1 MGFGG
6 QPEEGAARI
15 RALAQAVSDLVRP
28 DSLEGL
34 RAIDLGA
41 GGGELSAELALRGAE
56 VVAVEGREQNA
67 AAIESL
73 RERHGIDAVRLRVEV
88 ADVRALDWAAL
99 GRFDVVVCSGLLYH
113 LELGDQ
119 VALTRAMRGACDRL
133 AFVDTEVAWGPVERR
148 GGFAGHSFREHDPGA
163 SAADRAAARLAS
175 LDNLESFWLTR
186 ASLHALLHDAGFSSS
201 WELGAP
207 GQPRRDRRATV
218 VAIAGKPVGMLAS
231 DPAAGLPG
239 ARPADPP
246 SGRLDRA
253 RLGFARLRGRA
264 RRDS

>member
-1 MGFGG
+1 MGFGS
-6 QPEEGAARI
+6 QPEEGAARA
-15 RALAQAVSDLVRP
+15 RALAQTVADLVRP
-28 DSLEGL
+28 GGLDGL
-34 RAIDLGA
+34 RVVDLGA
-41 GGGELSAELALRGAE
+41 GGGELSAELAGRGAT

-67 AAIESL
+67 RAIGAL
-73 RERHGIDAVRLRVEV
+73 REQLGLLADRLRIEV
-88 ADVRALDWAAL
+88 ADVRTIDWTAL

-113 LELGDQ
+113 LELADQ
-119 VALTRAMRGACDRL
+119 VALTRAMRRACDRL

-148 GGFAGHSFREHDPGA
+148 GGYSGHAFREHDPGT

-218 VAIAGKPVGMLAS
+218 VAIAGSPVEELAS
-231 DPAAGLPG
+231 EPGRHLPEGRPGEPAAG
-239 ARPADPP
+239 RIE
-246 SGRLDRA
+246 RA
-253 RLGFARLRGRA
+253 RVGVARLRGRL
-264 RRDS
+264 RRR